1 MTDRTRRLILLRHA
15 KAERS
20 GGVVDELRPLALR
33 GRMQAS
39 GVASSLRADELVPD
53 EVLCSA
59 AIRTRQ
65 TCELVLGGFGDAA
78 PESVEYLD
86 ALYGAGVLDVLAL
99 VRAVDDRIRTLLV
112 VGHEP
117 AMSATAARLAGPESD
132 PAGSAR
138 VRIGIPTAAFA
149 VIETRE
155 PWASL
160 GHGESRLTAVVS
172 PGR

>member
-1 MTDRTRRLILLRHA
+1 VTDRIRRLVLLRHA

-20 GGVVDELRPLALR
+20 GAVVDELRPLALR
-33 GRMQAS
+33 GRVQAA
-39 GVASSLRADELVPD
+39 GVASSLRAAELVPD

-59 AIRTRQ
+59 AIRARQ
-65 TCELVLGGFGDAA
+65 TCELVVGGLGDVA
-78 PESVEYLD
+78 PESIEYLD
-86 ALYGAGVLDVLAL
+86 ALYSAGVLDVLAL
-99 VRAVDDRIRTLLV
+99 ARVVDDRVRTLLI

-132 PAGSAR
+132 LAGTAR

-149 VIETRE
+149 VIESRE

-160 GHGESRLTAVVS
+160 GHGESRLTSVVAPRS
-172 PGR
+172 

>member
-117 AMSATAARLAGPESD
+117 AMSATAARLA
-132 PAGSAR
+132 
-138 VRIGIPTAAFA
+138 VRRPLVTAP
-149 VIETRE
+149 V
-155 PWASL
+155 
-160 GHGESRLTAVVS
+160 
-172 PGR
+172 PGRQRPSVADGAAIYTQRSAKRP

>member
-33 GRMQAS
+33 GRVQAL
-39 GVASSLRADELVPD
+39 GVGASLRTSELVPD
-53 EVLCSA
+53 QVLCSA
-59 AIRTRQ
+59 AVRNRQ
-65 TCELVLGGFGDAA
+65 TCELVLGGLGDMA
-78 PESVEYLD
+78 PERVEYLD

-99 VRAVDDRIRTLLV
+99 VRAVDARIRTLLI

-117 AMSATAARLAGPESD
+117 TMSATAARLAGPESD
-132 PAGSAR
+132 VAGTAR
-138 VRIGIPTAAFA
+138 VRIGIPTATFA

-155 PWASL
+155 PWASI
-160 GHGESRLTAVVS
+160 GHADSRLTAVVS
-172 PGR
+172 PPR